1 MKKNRIITGALL
13 ALLVTGCSDDM
24 EVSRVLPV
32 SGDEIL
38 FGAETTDI
46 PEASKYYGPTSDA
59 ASTTPG
65 VRTIYQLPEGETSFS
80 SYSALEI
87 KWVPGED
94 SVRVYC
100 PEASPECK
108 SADYVVQ
115 NNTTSGDYLVKTGE
129 VGLRWNDT
137 SWQHDFYAF
146 YPLGRI
152 KSGLQDGTVVSAH
165 IPVAQEHGKLVTMK
179 DNPQITDPNWK
190 IIMPDMSYC
199 MMAGRGTWEPNNDRN
214 VTLNFTPLVSVLDV
228 VVNGPAENEPSRKI
242 VSISVT
248 SKSQDIV
255 GDFTYNVAENTFTFP
270 TNNGDCKIATV
281 NCTQKDEAGN
291 MNPVELA
298 PGEKLNVKFFL
309 LPRDIK
315 AEDLSVS
322 VLLEGNYVLTQTLG
336 GHTGSEPGSNDD
348 VLAAG
353 KISRIITPKLTTAE
367 TSNWMSLIGDDV
379 LFSQVS
385 LPGTHQSYTA
395 SVSVPDNYDAQTDI
409 SQKYQE
415 LNVADGTGTQFDAGV
430 RAFDVDIDVNSSGQG
445 YVYSAN
451 GRVAGNITLSQV
463 LTALNNKINATDTPT
478 ECAVV
483 FLNYVDR
490 DVSKEQWVN
499 AISNLLTKWNN
510 TNGKLIRYTPQTTM
524 GEMRGH
530 IAVIVNLPDGTS
542 APSNEYFNYIVGYGT
557 SRQNLDIRDLNYN
570 GQYTVHVQNLLQ
582 INNPE
587 ITSGSPYAYREG
599 LGLVPYFITEVV
611 GRGDHADITDCDLM
625 SRKIDLMDEMLTRIR
640 QDNGQSLFI
649 NDLSGFCVVKDI
661 NSVGWSQ
668 YTTHRSMGTQ
678 IVGYWWRENSN
689 PTIYDYE
696 ELPGADGYD
705 FYMQAEEPTPTARD
719 QRWLQFKPYDSG
731 SEKSQGGNPA
741 LFAERFNA
749 RATQAI
755 YNLVQNGRVP
765 MGIVMMNFAGSADVT
780 WGGHTYQVQGVRL
793 PGLVVSNN
801 FLFELKT
808 RDDGSN

>member
-137 SWQHDFYAF
+137 SRQHDFYAF

-199 MMAGRGTWEPNNDRN
+199 MMAGRGTWTPNSDRN

-228 VVNGPAENEPSRKI
+228 VVNGPAEGQVPRKI
-242 VSISVT
+242 VSISVS
-248 SKSQDIV
+248 SKEQDIV
-255 GDFTYNVAENTFTFP
+255 GNFTYDVATGNFEFP
-270 TNNGDCKIATV
+270 TNTGDCKIATV
-281 NCTQKDEAGN
+281 NCTQEDAEGN

-353 KISRIITPKLTTAE
+353 KISRIITPKLTTPE
-367 TSNWMSLIGDDV
+367 TNNWMSLIGDDV

-385 LPGTHQSYTA
+385 LPGSHQSYTA
-395 SVSVPDNYDAQTDI
+395 SLSMSSYNPQTGI

-415 LNVADGTGTQFDAGV
+415 LNVADGDDTQFDAGV
-430 RAFDVDIDVNSSGQG
+430 RAFDVDIEIDDNQG
-445 YVYSAN
+445 YVYA
-451 GRVAGNITLSQV
+451 AGNRVSGDITLSRV
-463 LTALNNKINATDTPT
+463 LTALNNKINATNTPT
-478 ECAVV
+478 ECAVL
-483 FLNYVDR
+483 FLNYVDNGYGA
-490 DVSKEQWVN
+490 QNWVN
-499 AISNLLTKWNN
+499 RINQLLTTWNN
-510 TNGKLIRYTPQTTM
+510 NNGGDKLIQYTPETTM

-530 IAVIVNLPDGTS
+530 IAVIVNLPNNTTP
-542 APSNEYFNYIVGYGT
+542 PSNSFVNYIENYGT
-557 SRQNLDIRDLNYN
+557 SRQNLDIRDLDYN
-570 GQYTVHVQNLLQ
+570 GQYAVHVQNLMQ

-587 ITSGSPYAYREG
+587 ITSGSHYAYRG
-599 LGLVPYFITEVV
+599 DLGLVPYFITEAV
-611 GRGDHADITDCDLM
+611 GSGNPAGITDCDLM
-625 SRKIDLMDEMLTRIR
+625 SRKISLMDEMLTRIR

-649 NDLSGFCVVKDI
+649 NDLSGFCVVQDDE
-661 NSVGWSQ
+661 SVGWSQ
-668 YTTHRSMGTQ
+668 YTSHTSTGTQ
-678 IVGYWWRENSN
+678 ILGYWWRENSN

-741 LFAERFNA
+741 LFAELFNA

>member
-65 VRTIYQLPEGETSFS
+65 VRTIYQLPDGEGASFS

-108 SADYVVQ
+108 SADYIVQ

-137 SWQHDFYAF
+137 DRQHDFYAF

-165 IPVAQEHGKLVTMK
+165 IPVAQEHGKLVTMT
-179 DNPQITDPNWK
+179 DDPQITDPDWK
-190 IIMPDMSYC
+190 IIMPDMTYC
-199 MMAGRGTWEPNNDRN
+199 MMAGRGTWEPDNDRN

-228 VVNGPAENEPSRKI
+228 VVNGPAAGQPSRKI

-255 GDFTYNVAENTFTFP
+255 GNFTYDVATKEFTFP
-270 TNNGDCKIATV
+270 TNTGDCKIATV

-291 MNPVELA
+291 MNPVELK

-309 LPRDIK
+309 LPRNIK

-336 GHTGSEPGSNDD
+336 GNTGDGTAHDNI
-348 VLAAG
+348 LAAG
-353 KISRIITPKLTTAE
+353 KISRIITPKLITAE

-395 SVSVPDNYDAQTDI
+395 SVSVSSNYNAQTDI

-415 LNVADGTGTQFDAGV
+415 LNVADGTKTQFDAGV
-430 RAFDVDIDVNSSGQG
+430 RAFDVDIDVNTSGQG

-451 GRVAGNITLSQV
+451 APVAGNITLGNV
-463 LTALNNKINATDTPT
+463 LTALNNKINATDPPT

-483 FLNYVDR
+483 FLHFVQNA
-490 DVSKEQWVN
+490 VSTREWVSTIN
-499 AISNLLTKWNN
+499 DLLTTWERSNP
-510 TNGKLIRYTPQTTM
+510 GVLVPYTPQTTM

-542 APSNEYFNYIVGYGT
+542 APSNENFNYIVGYGT
-557 SRQNLDIRDLNYN
+557 SRQNLDIRDLDYN

-587 ITSGSPYAYREG
+587 ITNGTPYAYRDG

-611 GRGDHADITDCDLM
+611 GRKDHADITDCDLM
-625 SRKIDLMDEMLTRIR
+625 TRKINLMDEMLTRIR

-649 NDLSGFCVVKDI
+649 NDLSGFSVVKNI

-668 YTTHRSMGTQ
+668 YTTYTSTSFL
-678 IVGYWWRENSN
+678 GYRWRENSN
-689 PTIYDYE
+689 PTIYDYA

-705 FYMQAEEPTPTARD
+705 FYMQAEEPTPTASGLH
-719 QRWLQFKPYDSG
+719 WLQFKPYDSG

-741 LFAERFNA
+741 LFAELFNA

-780 WGGHTYQVQGVRL
+780 WGSRTYQVQGVRL

-808 RDDGSN
+808 RDNGNN